1 MEELKEMVIKNLDSQ
16 GVLDAIRAQLRA
28 NVFQAI
34 LSQEGRPGV
43 SVPASDA
50 HRIMETER
58 GQACAELLREFM
70 GRSGLNQTLGVY
82 TAETKLPAE
91 QMDRRALESKL
102 KLKGRP
108 DQPLLLSLLD
118 RLKDKQRQ
126 AEDASKFAL
135 SQPSKPAV
143 QPLAKPIPERSFPEV
158 QQRTGFDPSR
168 PDESKSTSAS
178 TSLKPELKPLARAP
192 ALAPLDRKLETE
204 EKKFEFESKKP
215 GGALNLERKFAAAG
229 LGRQAVFEDDDS
241 GDALPDFSSKPAPK
255 REEPVGLY
263 GKKEDSSA
271 KQAQAAAP
279 ARREEPP
286 KPAQATNA
294 PLGKREEP
302 AKPAQLAALPIAK
315 KEEPAKLAP
324 LPRKED
330 PPKPANKKPDPPA
343 KPAPKKE
350 DPKPFFSSKSGPKVF
365 ELHSSGEEEVEED
378 IELPEDMD
386 IEVQPAKG
394 PLLESMGTSSLGVD
408 ASVDSLAL
416 EEYDHVEKVAKASK

>member
-34 LSQEGRPGV
+34 LAQEGKPGV
-43 SVPASDA
+43 SVPANDA
-50 HRIMETER
+50 GRIMETER
-58 GQACAELLREFM
+58 GQACAEMLREFL

-82 TAETKLPAE
+82 AAETRLPAE

-108 DQPLLLSLLD
+108 DQPLLLTLLD

-126 AEDASKFAL
+126 AEDASKSL
-135 SQPSKPAV
+135 SQPAAAKPV
-143 QPLAKPIPERSFPEV
+143 QPLAKPIPERSFPEA
-158 QQRTGFDPSR
+158 QRGAFDPPK
-168 PDESKSTSAS
+168 PDDSKSTSAS
-178 TSLKPELKPLARAP
+178 MALKPELKPLARAP

-241 GDALPDFSSKPAPK
+241 GDVLPDFSSKPAPK
-255 REEPVGLY
+255 EQGMY
-263 GKKEDSSA
+263 GKKEESSG
-271 KQAQAAAP
+271 KQVQG
-279 ARREEPP
+279 
-286 KPAQATNA
+286 
-294 PLGKREEP
+294 LGRKEEP
-302 AKPAQLAALPIAK
+302 AKPVAQTAFAPQGKKEEPPRPAQPAAAPVAK

-330 PPKPANKKPDPPA
+330 PPKPAPKKEEPPA
-343 KPAPKKE
+343 KPMSKKE

-365 ELHSSGEEEVEED
+365 EIHSSGEEEVEED
-378 IELPEDMD
+378 IELPEDLD

-416 EEYDHVEKVAKASK
+416 EEYDHVEKVAKAGK

>member
-34 LSQEGRPGV
+34 LAQEGKPGV
-43 SVPASDA
+43 SVPANDA
-50 HRIMETER
+50 NRIMETER
-58 GQACAELLREFM
+58 GQACAEMLREFL
-70 GRSGLNQTLGVY
+70 GKSGLNQTLGVY
-82 TAETKLPAE
+82 TAETRLPAE

-108 DQPLLLSLLD
+108 DQPLLLTLLD
-118 RLKDKQRQ
+118 RLKEKQRQ
-126 AEDASKFAL
+126 AEDASKSQPQSVAP
-135 SQPSKPAV
+135 QPSKPV
-143 QPLAKPIPERSFPEV
+143 QPLAKPIPERSFPEA
-158 QQRTGFDPSR
+158 QRGAFEPPK
-168 PDESKSTSAS
+168 PDDSKSTSAS
-178 TSLKPELKPLARAP
+178 MALKPELKPLARAP

-204 EKKFEFESKKP
+204 EKKFEFDSKKP

-255 REEPVGLY
+255 REEPGLY
-263 GKKEDSSA
+263 GKKEENSG
-271 KQAQAAAP
+271 KL
-279 ARREEPP
+279 
-286 KPAQATNA
+286 TG
-294 PLGKREEP
+294 LGRKEEP
-302 AKPAQLAALPIAK
+302 AKPAQTSFAPQGKKEEPPRSAQPATVPAK

-324 LPRKED
+324 LSRKDD
-330 PPKPANKKPDPPA
+330 PPKPAGKREEPPA
-343 KPAPKKE
+343 KSMPKKE

-365 ELHSSGEEEVEED
+365 EIHSSGEEEEVEEE
-378 IELPEDMD
+378 IMELPEDLD
-386 IEVQPAKG
+386 LEVQPAKG
-394 PLLESMGTSSLGVD
+394 PLVESMGTSSLGVD